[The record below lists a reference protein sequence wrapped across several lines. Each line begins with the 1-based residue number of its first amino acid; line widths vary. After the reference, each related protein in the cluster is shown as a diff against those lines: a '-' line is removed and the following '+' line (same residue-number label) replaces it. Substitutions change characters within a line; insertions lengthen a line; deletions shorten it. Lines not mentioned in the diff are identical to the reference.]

1 MVRQYSITLKVDS
14 LTNLS
19 QLYKALSNY
28 LQIRD
33 KAKYCESYVRE
44 VDEEIEK
51 IEQKYRKEFDTEL
64 TKTNSE
70 CIKDLA
76 KVLEVIKVNKNKKI
90 VNQ

>member
-1 MVRQYSITLKVDS
+1 M
-14 LTNLS
+14 
-19 QLYKALSNY
+19 
-28 LQIRD
+28 
-33 KAKYCESYVRE
+33 
-44 VDEEIEK
+44 DEEIEK